1 MIVELVRCSD
11 RTLELK
17 EGSRCPILHSLEAA
31 GLVTEQKKATESG
44 WMRQYYRI
52 TKKELKTPSEKKAE
66 GAFFA
71 EKIYAVI
78 CSCV

>member
-11 RTLELK
+11 RTFELK
-17 EGSRCPILHSLEAA
+17 EGSRCPILHSLETA
-31 GLVTEQKKATESG
+31 GLVTEQKKA
-44 WMRQYYRI
+44 
-52 TKKELKTPSEKKAE
+52 E
-66 GAFFA
+66 GAFFN